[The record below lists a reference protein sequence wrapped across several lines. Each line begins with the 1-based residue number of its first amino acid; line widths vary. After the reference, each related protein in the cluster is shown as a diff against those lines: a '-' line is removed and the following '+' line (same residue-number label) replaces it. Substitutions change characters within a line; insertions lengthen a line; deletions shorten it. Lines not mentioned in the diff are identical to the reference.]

1 MHDILRNAQH
11 KQETRLDDKSL
22 MTSNGNNGPTMF
34 CMQAVFS
41 SARNLRL
48 IGARRSE
55 LQEFFRRPYL
65 PLAPL
70 SADALATLHGQG
82 VRRKAVG
89 LAPALGTS
97 NRSRLSRDISAPI
110 YRVVVDVGLA
120 YILCLTFL
128 HRKSQPFFPILA
140 VLASPRALSQPIALP
155 DTRPP
160 FAIPI
165 FLRIASALV
174 INAAAD
180 WRYDVAGACCARLLK
195 KKILSDTSIW
205 PRSTRPSAIASASVL
220 PPRTVSATSAVP
232 KFMCV
237 LRLAL
242 QSPAEA
248 CQPNHTK
255 SPTPFL
261 LATLHI
267 RTKSNAS
274 VHGRSQQPALLAGIS

>member
-55 LQEFFRRPYL
+55 LQEIFRRPYL

-97 NRSRLSRDISAPI
+97 KRSRLSRDISAPI

-195 KKILSDTSIW
+195 KKILKRYVNMAAFHTAVCHSVRQRFATTDRKRHK
-205 PRSTRPSAIASASVL
+205 RSAKIYVRAAFGLAVASGGL
-220 PPRTVSATSAVP
+220 PT
-232 KFMCV
+232 
-237 LRLAL
+237 
-242 QSPAEA
+242 
-248 CQPNHTK
+248 QPH
-255 SPTPFL
+255 
-261 LATLHI
+261 
-267 RTKSNAS
+267 
-274 VHGRSQQPALLAGIS
+274 